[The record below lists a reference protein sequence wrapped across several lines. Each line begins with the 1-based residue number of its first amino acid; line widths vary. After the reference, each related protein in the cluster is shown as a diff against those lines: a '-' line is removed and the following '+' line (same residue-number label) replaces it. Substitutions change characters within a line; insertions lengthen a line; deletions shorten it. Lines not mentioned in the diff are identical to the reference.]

1 MRKAI
6 LITLISSLFSVAAMA
21 QPAAEKRVA
30 LVIGNANYI
39 NAAKLPNPVNDANAV
54 GAMLENA
61 GFTVETR
68 TDLGNMEM
76 RRVIRDFSEQA
87 RDADIAVVYY
97 AGHGLEVDGTN
108 FLVPADAKLQRDT
121 DVEDEAIALDR
132 VLKLIEPARRLR
144 LVILD
149 ACRDNPFLRTMART
163 MTTRSIGRGLARID
177 LGATF
182 NTLVA
187 YAAQAG
193 ATAADG
199 DGENS
204 PFTAA
209 LLKHLTV
216 PGVDLRMAFGDVT
229 ADVLNA
235 TKHQQVPSLYGS
247 LVGGGIISLVPG
259 ANVGGDQMAAPA
271 APPPVASPT
280 SLEPWRAYDLTV
292 QVGTVEAWDAFLRT
306 YKTGFYANLGR
317 AQRAK
322 LLASTTTAAPP
333 VPVAAPAAVPPLA
346 PAPPPAA
353 ASAPVEPPK
362 GPELASIPPE
372 TPTAP
377 RPHTRTL
384 AQPEQ
389 PAKSHQRP
397 VERKRGHVATARA
410 EGSGS
415 GGGGGGG
422 NSVICSYVRQHLGT
436 AIAFGLD
443 NRDGAITAAKRAC
456 R

>member
-1 MRKAI
+1 MRKAV
-6 LITLISSLFSVAAMA
+6 LIAIISSLFSVAAWA
-21 QPAAEKRVA
+21 QAAPEKRVA

-61 GFTVETR
+61 GFTVDIR
-68 TDLGNMEM
+68 TDLGSVEM
-76 RRVIRDFSEQA
+76 RRVIRDFSDQA

-108 FLVPADAKLQRDT
+108 FLVPADAKLQRDI

-132 VLKLIEPARRLR
+132 VVKLIEPARRLR

-259 ANVGGDQMAAPA
+259 ANAASDQMAVPA
-271 APPPVASPT
+271 APPPAAASPT
-280 SLEPWRAYDLTV
+280 TLEPWRAYDLTV
-292 QVGTVEAWDAFLRT
+292 QVGTIEAWDAFLRT

-322 LLASTTTAAPP
+322 LVAATATAAPP
-333 VPVAAPAAVPPLA
+333 APVAPPAAAPPVA
-346 PAPPPAA
+346 PAPPPAVA
-353 ASAPVEPPK
+353 TAPVEPPK

-389 PAKSHQRP
+389 PAKPHQRP
-397 VERKRGHVATARA
+397 AERKRGHVATARA

-415 GGGGGGG
+415 GGGGG
-422 NSVICSYVRQHLGT
+422 NSVICGYVRQHLGT

-443 NRDGAITAAKRAC
+443 NRDGAISAARRAC